1 MNELF
6 IIIPKVF
13 KILRNFNAHS
23 PLITISLV
31 VKH

>member
-6 IIIPKVF
+6 IIPKVF
-13 KILRNFNAHS
+13 KIIRNFNAHS